1 MYVKWNIEV
10 QSCNN
15 CCSGKEMSI
24 TYCECVCVCECV
36 CECVCVCVSGVC
48 VCVVLFTQHAIRMR
62 HTFICGLSD
71 CKTCFQIIS

>member
-48 VCVVLFTQHAIRMR
+48 VCVCSLIYPACNTYAPYFHLWTV
-62 HTFICGLSD
+62 GL
-71 CKTCFQIIS
+71 